1 MISSASTPFSTIST
15 AQSPL
20 GSPLV
25 TRQPPHGLT
34 PLFNSPSIVLL
45 YLLSASP
52 FYIPSQHPFFI
63 PSLPP
68 IYPPYGSPPFD
79 IPSLLSHSIL
89 PLYSPN
95 QWILLSTVPLYN
107 PFLQLVVPLVTRQP
121 LHMTKSHL
129 MLHLHSPSLS
139 PLYSSPFYIPFSSSP
154 FYTSSLHPFS
164 TSFSTPLLYSIFTP
178 YLHLPTS
185 CLTPL

>member
-45 YLLSASP
+45 YLLSAPP
-52 FYIPSQHPFFI
+52 FYIPSQHSFFTT
-63 PSLPP
+63 SLPP
-68 IYPPYGSPPFD
+68 FYPLYVSTPY
-79 IPSLLSHSIL
+79 SLSIL
-89 PLYSPN
+89 PS
-95 QWILLSTVPLYN
+95 ILLSTVPLYN
-107 PFLQLVVPLVTRQP
+107 PFIQLVVPLVTIQP

-139 PLYSSPFYIPFSSSP
+139 PLYSSPFYIPFSTSP
-154 FYTSSLHPFS
+154 FYTPLISSFYNLPLHPFLQLVQLNRRWAPHWS
-164 TSFSTPLLYSIFTP
+164 QDKPPI
-178 YLHLPTS
+178 
-185 CLTPL
+185 

>member
-1 MISSASTPFSTIST
+1 MTN
-15 AQSPL
+15 
-20 GSPLV
+20 
-25 TRQPPHGLT
+25 LT
-34 PLFNSPSIVLL
+34 PLYNSHSIVLL
-45 YLLSASP
+45 YLLSAPP
-52 FYIPSQHPFFI
+52 FYIPSQHSFFTT
-63 PSLPP
+63 SLPP
-68 IYPPYGSPPFD
+68 FYPLYVSTPY
-79 IPSLLSHSIL
+79 SLSIL
-89 PLYSPN
+89 PS
-95 QWILLSTVPLYN
+95 ILLSTVPLYN